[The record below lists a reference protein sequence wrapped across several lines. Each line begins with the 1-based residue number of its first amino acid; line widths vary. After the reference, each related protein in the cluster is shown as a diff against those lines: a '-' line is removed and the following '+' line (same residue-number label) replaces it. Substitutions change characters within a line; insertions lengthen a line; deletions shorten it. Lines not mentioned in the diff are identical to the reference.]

1 MAKSDNRI
9 SKLRKDVDKL
19 RKNYTGAFTSAN
31 RAVYD
36 GIEQLAEHELAALKT
51 HYEEAIKSL
60 KTLRKGGAPRELAPG
75 DCPGPLRSRST
86 TCAGRDSRP
95 LAR

>member
-36 GIEQLAEHELAALKT
+36 GIEQLAEPSSA
-51 HYEEAIKSL
+51 SL
-60 KTLRKGGAPRELAPG
+60 
-75 DCPGPLRSRST
+75 
-86 TCAGRDSRP
+86 
-95 LAR
+95 